1 MPIDQ
6 HLSDQLHD
14 LVDREPGSPAPTRL
28 LLERGRRRARRRRTA
43 ALAGVTAAAVLGVTA
58 GAVAL
63 QQSPANGPAATA
75 QKSAQGNAQEST
87 QQGTPQIRLAA
98 AVAASGSTSY
108 AFTITMVAGPE
119 TRTARGE
126 FDPAA
131 TTGVLHYGD
140 GSEQR
145 LVAGQRFIGD
155 GKGHWKF
162 QNDGR
167 HDSLTFSGLGD
178 DPFPV
183 SGDPAQLL
191 QNLAKVGTVTEAS
204 PGVYRFTIPAGPT
217 EGEATVADGKVKKV
231 TYNTPFYGLVD
242 QELVATVTVEFADY
256 GRTVKVEKPERWVD

>member
-43 ALAGVTAAAVLGVTA
+43 TLAGVTAAAVLGVAA

-63 QQSPANGPAATA
+63 QQSPAGGPAVT
-75 QKSAQGNAQEST
+75 AQESAR
-87 QQGTPQIRLAA
+87 QGTPQIRLAA

-119 TRTARGE
+119 TRTAEGE

-145 LVAGQRFIGD
+145 LVDGQRFIGD
-155 GKGHWKF
+155 GKGNWKF

-191 QNLAKVGTVTEAS
+191 QNLSKIGTVAEAS
-204 PGVYRFTIPAGPT
+204 PGVYRFTIRDAST
-217 EGEATVADGKVKKV
+217 SGEATVVDGKVRKV
-231 TYNTPFYGLVD
+231 TYSTPFYGVAGRV
-242 QELVATVTVEFADY
+242 LVAAVTVEFAGY
-256 GRTVKVEKPERWVD
+256 GKTVTVQKPARWVD

>member
-43 ALAGVTAAAVLGVTA
+43 TLAGVTAAAVLGVAA
-58 GAVAL
+58 GTVAL
-63 QQSPANGPAATA
+63 QQSPASGPAVTA
-75 QKSAQGNAQEST
+75 QQSAQESAP
-87 QQGTPQIRLAA
+87 QGTPQLRLAA

-131 TTGVLHYGD
+131 TTGVLRYGD

-145 LVAGQRFIGD
+145 LVDGQRFIGD

-242 QELVATVTVEFADY
+242 RKLVATVTVEFAGY
-256 GRTVKVEKPERWVD
+256 GKTVTVQKPERWVD